1 MYFKKFLT
9 VALLATLTLSCGI
22 NDLEERINKV
32 EDALGTNE
40 PMSVDFTTKDD
51 QNRDIILKTEF
62 LFKSKGYNS
71 YMELYPENEI
81 YVEAIR
87 FSDVDWNEG
96 AEVSFT
102 YNTVTKEVDNIDAE
116 IYFYNKYGRWTRV
129 YFGDDYTG
137 HTSNLKVNSVN
148 TDNGEI
154 DIELTVNT
162 TPEGDNEFTGKAM
175 NLTIKFKGRLDTF
188 DYTDGINL

>member
-1 MYFKKFLT
+1 MNKKLFSLI
-9 VALLATLTLSCGI
+9 VVFAAIASSCGI
-22 NDLEERINKV
+22 NDLEDRLDKV

-40 PMSVDFTTKDD
+40 PMIVNFSTKDD
-51 QNRDIILKTEF
+51 QDRDIILKTDF

-96 AEVSFT
+96 AEVSFS
-102 YNTVTKEVDNIDAE
+102 YNTVTKEVENISAE

-129 YFGDDYTG
+129 YFGDGYSG

-148 TDNGEI
+148 TDNGTV
-154 DIELTVNT
+154 DIELTVTT
-162 TPEGDNEFTGKAM
+162 TPEGENEFSGKAM

-188 DYTDGINL
+188 DYTDTSNL